1 MFLKSKMVKPVG
13 FLSVFLMWWIC
24 IVFRHLENATVF
36 DGKAFDSDEA
46 GGYGRGVDKKWI
58 TCLTSIFAPFVS
70 IVTSSF
76 LISLPEHSLR
86 ASAVMCTLQ
95 NVFIRCSFVDRFH
108 WICVDRKP
116 MRKES
121 PFSRT
126 VILRI
131 VFYEIRKTGN
141 GSLCSAGTAV
151 NANVLVTNCP
161 EDPVKNEIQSLFF
174 FSLVIAWEWSE
185 FHETVRAGEGVKGR
199 DKKVLK

>member
-1 MFLKSKMVKPVG
+1 MHRFQTSRKRYCLWWKSIRQ
-13 FLSVFLMWWIC
+13 WWS
-24 IVFRHLENATVF
+24 R
-36 DGKAFDSDEA
+36 
-46 GGYGRGVDKKWI
+46 GYGRGVDQKWI

-76 LISLPEHSLR
+76 LISPLEHSLR

-141 GSLCSAGTAV
+141 GPYSFDVFCNLSSLVISISDARCSTGTAV

-161 EDPVKNEIQSLFF
+161 EDPVKNEIQSLIFFF
-174 FSLVIAWEWSE
+174 FSYC
-185 FHETVRAGEGVKGR
+185 VRVKR
-199 DKKVLK
+199 IPWDCQSRRRC